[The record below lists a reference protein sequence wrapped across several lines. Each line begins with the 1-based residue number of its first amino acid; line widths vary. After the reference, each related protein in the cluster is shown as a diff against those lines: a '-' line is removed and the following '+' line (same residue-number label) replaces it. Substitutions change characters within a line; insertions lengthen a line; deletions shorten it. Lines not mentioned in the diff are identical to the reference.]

1 VHLWAGTGYRHATEE
16 PAATI
21 LTRLAS
27 QLA

>member
-21 LTRLAS
+21 LTRLAN
-27 QLA
+27 AH